1 MPDVRIAS
9 YASTHD
15 RAFVSRDG
23 RTTFALV
30 YHPAV
35 GGVDPGQAEAKKA
48 QAALEGVT
56 VAGSPVEITGMNA
69 LRAAPAES
77 DSGGTGMLVE
87 TLLGALGA
95 LLVLIFVFRS
105 FMAIVPL
112 LMAAVAIPT
121 TFLLIWPIASLTEVS
136 VIVQFLVALIGL
148 GIAID
153 YALLVVVRWREER
166 RGGEVANETAV
177 RNAMKH
183 AGSAVVFS
191 GTTVAI
197 SLLSLLALPMPA
209 LRSIGVAGLL
219 IALVSVAVA
228 NTLLPVVLATVGP
241 WLDRPRSNRDQ
252 TASRGWSAWARI
264 VVRHRWLAAT
274 ASTAVLAAL
283 VLAASQIQLGDP
295 QADSL
300 AQKGPAR
307 IGLEQLKDSGIGTG
321 PLSPFE
327 ALVRS
332 GNPASVAA
340 SIAKVE
346 GVQTTVAPADWRRD
360 GTAIVTII
368 PSKDANS
375 AAGRATLDR
384 IRATEIVGVTVG
396 GEAAQSAD
404 FLDAVYGNFPLMIL
418 AISVLTFILLARAF
432 RSLVLPLKAVL
443 LNLLSVAAAW
453 GLTVL
458 VWQDGYGSNAI
469 WGIEATRAINVE
481 MPIVIFAFLFGI
493 SMDYQVFIISRMREA
508 YDRTG
513 STEAAVVEGIGRT
526 GRLVTS
532 AALIMFLAFVAFSA
546 SPGTEVKM
554 FATALGGGILIDAT
568 IIRGVLAPAAVALL
582 GRWNWWLPAW
592 AARLLRVA
600 PSETAR
606 EAQVEPATQLV

>member
-1 MPDVRIAS
+1 
-9 YASTHD
+9 
-15 RAFVSRDG
+15 
-23 RTTFALV
+23 
-30 YHPAV
+30 
-35 GGVDPGQAEAKKA
+35 
-48 QAALEGVT
+48 
-56 VAGSPVEITGMNA
+56 
-69 LRAAPAES
+69 
-77 DSGGTGMLVE
+77 MLVE

-121 TFLLIWPIASLTEVS
+121 TFLLIWPIANVTDVS

-177 RNAMKH
+177 RNAMRH

-209 LRSIGVAGLL
+209 LRSIGIAGLL

-252 TASRGWSAWARI
+252 SASRAWSAWARI
-264 VVRHRWLAAT
+264 VVRHRWIAAS

-307 IGLEQLKDSGIGTG
+307 VGLEQLKDAGLGTG

-332 GNPASVAA
+332 GNPENVAA
-340 SIAKVE
+340 TIAKID
-346 GVQTTVAPADWRRD
+346 GIQTTAAPSDWRRD

-368 PSKDANS
+368 PTQDANS
-375 AAGRATLDR
+375 GAGRDTLDR
-384 IRATEIVGVTVG
+384 IRSADIAGVTVG

-432 RSLVLPLKAVL
+432 RSTHPAAQGRPPQPPL
-443 LNLLSVAAAW
+443 
-453 GLTVL
+453 G
-458 VWQDGYGSNAI
+458 
-469 WGIEATRAINVE
+469 R
-481 MPIVIFAFLFGI
+481 
-493 SMDYQVFIISRMREA
+493 SRM
-508 YDRTG
+508 
-513 STEAAVVEGIGRT
+513 GIDGARLA
-526 GRLVTS
+526 GRLRLERDLEHPGHTS
-532 AALIMFLAFVAFSA
+532 DQRRNADRHLRLPVRDLDGLPGLHHQPHARSLRPHRLHRDRRRRRHRTHRPARHERSTDHVPRLRRLQRHTRHRGEDVRH
-546 SPGTEVKM
+546 SPRRRHP
-554 FATALGGGILIDAT
+554 D
-568 IIRGVLAPAAVALL
+568 RRDHHPRRPRPRRRRPARPLEL
-582 GRWNWWLPAW
+582 
-592 AARLLRVA
+592 VA
-600 PSETAR
+600 PSMGRTATAR
-606 EAQVEPATQLV
+606 RALRSHTTG